1 MELITE
7 DPENLALE
15 LGEIMDA
22 IELVKREVVW
32 HKKHF
37 KEGPSL
43 EYEVAFIAGLEHI
56 LELLLRTTD
65 STQADAQLQN
75 QAHK

>member
-1 MELITE
+1 
-7 DPENLALE
+7 
-15 LGEIMDA
+15 MDA
-22 IELVKREVVW
+22 SIDLVKSEIVW

-56 LELLLRTTD
+56 LELLLRTKD
-65 STQADAQLQN
+65 MQ
-75 QAHK
+75 

>member
-1 MELITE
+1 MDI
-7 DPENLALE
+7 
-15 LGEIMDA
+15 IDA